1 MAIQVTNTSS
11 QLSGKT
17 LIDAEDTQTI
27 TGAKTFDLDPAAP
40 FIVTAS
46 SAKVTNL
53 DADKLDGE
61 EGTAFHSL
69 VNATNWSTASLTWS
83 NWTPTWTNIT
93 VGNGSNIG
101 RYIQIGKYIAYTATL
116 SFGTTTSVSG
126 TVSLNYPVN
135 AAVASA
141 ITGECTLRDDSSGL
155 FYHGFVFLVSGTSQS
170 IRVDNGTAGG
180 AMAVM
185 NSTTPFTW
193 ANLDGVF
200 ITGFY
205 EAA

>member
-17 LIDAEDTQTI
+17 LIDAEDAQTI

-61 EGTAFHSL
+61 DGTAYHSL

-83 NWTPTWTNIT
+83 NWTPTWTNLT
-93 VGNGSNIG
+93 LGNGTHQG
-101 RYIQIGKYIAYTATL
+101 RYVQIGKYVAYTVTL
-116 SFGTTTSVSG
+116 TWGSTTAITG
-126 TVSLNYPVN
+126 GVSLNYPVN
-135 AAVASA
+135 AVTSSA
-141 ITGECTLRDDSSGL
+141 ITGDFTVRDASAGFFYRGL
-155 FYHGFVFLVSGTSQS
+155 CFLVSGTSQS
-170 IRVDNGTAGG
+170 MLVDNSTAGG
-180 AMAVM
+180 ALQGVTATV
-185 NSTTPFTW
+185 PFTW
-193 ANLDGVF
+193 TTSDGIF